1 MTVSEAWV
9 RVSRTC
15 QNACA
20 FCSDADA
27 LDGADVPLA
36 VITADL
42 DRARAEG
49 AEAVVLSGGEPTLN
63 RALLGAI
70 RHAKSL
76 GLRVALA
83 TNGRILAHD
92 RFAIALRD
100 AGLDEAR
107 VSLHASRRRNHEILT
122 GREGSW
128 VESKA
133 ALKILGRNGI
143 RTVLSMVYTRETRAE
158 LPYLMHMGMMD
169 GIQEMWVRGILPL
182 GRGASEVCRGELQ
195 PRPAELA
202 EDLDA
207 LWFRAKEEN
216 VLLRVFHFD
225 DTADIVVPASLE
237 QPARSADE
245 AALLLLQA
253 RVVLLSARR
262 GMLALAEDGTQRAIT
277 RLVGLL
283 GGLDAVAQRF
293 AALGA
298 PLRDVPRCLGGMPDR
313 PVDGGTFVDGCSG
326 CTWRSGCPGL
336 SPRLARLA
344 GSAPKPR

>member
-1 MTVSEAWV
+1 MREAWI

-27 LDGADVPLA
+27 VDGSDVPLTT
-36 VITADL
+36 IEADL
-42 DRARAEG
+42 SHARAQG
-49 AEAVVLSGGEPTLN
+49 FDAVVLSGGEPTLN
-63 RALLGAI
+63 RGLLSAI
-70 RHAKSL
+70 RHAKGL

-83 TNGRILAHD
+83 TNGRILQHD
-92 RFAIALRD
+92 RFAVALRD

-128 VESKA
+128 VETKA
-133 ALKILGRNGI
+133 ALKILGRNGV

-169 GIQEMWVRGILPL
+169 GISEMWVRGILAV
-182 GRGASEVCRGELQ
+182 GRGKSEVCQGELQ

-216 VLLRVFHFD
+216 VLLRVFNFEN
-225 DTADIVVPASLE
+225 TADLVVPSQIA

-245 AALLLLQA
+245 AALGMLEQ
-253 RVVLLSARR
+253 RVVLLSARA
-262 GMLALAEDGTQRAIT
+262 GMLALSEDGSQRAIS

-283 GGLDAVAQRF
+283 GGLDAVAARF

-298 PLRDVPRCLGGMPDR
+298 PLRDVPRCLGGQPDR
-313 PVDGGTFVDGCSG
+313 AVEGGAFGEGCDGCA
-326 CTWRSGCPGL
+326 WRSSCPGL
-336 SPRLARLA
+336 SPRLAKLT
-344 GSAPKPR
+344 GSTLKPG

>member
-1 MTVSEAWV
+1 MNVTEAWV

-27 LDGADVPLA
+27 LDGADVPLGA
-36 VITADL
+36 ITADL
-42 DRARAEG
+42 DRAVSEG
-49 AEAVVLSGGEPTLN
+49 ASAVVLSGGEPTLN
-63 RALLGAI
+63 RSLLAAI
-70 RHAKSL
+70 RHAKGL

-107 VSLHASRRRNHEILT
+107 VSLHASRRRSHEILT

-133 ALKILGRNGI
+133 ALKILGRNGV

-169 GIQEMWVRGILPL
+169 GIQEMWVRGIRPA
-182 GRGASEVCRGELQ
+182 GRGASPVCQGELQ
-195 PRPAELA
+195 PQAAELA

-225 DTADIVVPASLE
+225 DTADVVVPASLD

-245 AALLLLQA
+245 AALGMLAQ

-262 GMLALAEDGTQRAIT
+262 GMLALAEDGSQRAIA
-277 RLVGLL
+277 RLVALL
-283 GGLDAVAQRF
+283 GGLDAVARRF
-293 AALGA
+293 AELGA
-298 PLRDVPRCLGGMPDR
+298 PLRDVPRCLGGEPDR
-313 PVDGGTFVDGCSG
+313 AVDGGVFAPGCEG
-326 CTWRSGCPGL
+326 CAWRTGCPGL

-344 GSAPKPR
+344 GSTPKPA